1 MEDSN
6 SEMSSQNIPL
16 SGLAASQSLTF
27 CHIDSRHLF
36 LSAIES
42 AAQRPYG
49 YAATREEVMKAFA
62 KSWRRE

>member
-1 MEDSN
+1 
-6 SEMSSQNIPL
+6 
-16 SGLAASQSLTF
+16 LAASQSLTF

-36 LSAIES
+36 LSATES